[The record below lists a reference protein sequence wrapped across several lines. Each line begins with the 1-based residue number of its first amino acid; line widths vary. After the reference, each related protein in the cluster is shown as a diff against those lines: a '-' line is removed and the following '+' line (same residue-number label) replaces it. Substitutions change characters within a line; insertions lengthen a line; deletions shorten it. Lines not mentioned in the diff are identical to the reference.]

1 MLNGKTAAVR
11 VTIPEGLNV
20 REMAKRFAEAG
31 LVDED
36 EFLKVA
42 KTFAPYDYIESVP
55 QADYRIEGFLFPDTY
70 DFSNDA
76 TPESIMQKMADEFDR
91 KLTPEMRRQ
100 AKEKHLSIYELITL
114 ASLVEKEARFPE
126 DRPMIAQ
133 VFFKRLAINMP
144 LQTDTTLQYLL
155 DAPKEDVSIED
166 TKMESPYNTYQ
177 HYGLPPGPIAC
188 PGMAS
193 IEAVLNPAD
202 TDYLYFVADR
212 NGHNHY
218 TNTYDEHLEVVNRVR

>member
-1 MLNGKTAAVR
+1 
-11 VTIPEGLNV
+11 
-20 REMAKRFAEAG
+20 
-31 LVDED
+31 
-36 EFLKVA
+36 
-42 KTFAPYDYIESVP
+42 
-55 QADYRIEGFLFPDTY
+55 
-70 DFSNDA
+70 
-76 TPESIMQKMADEFDR
+76 
-91 KLTPEMRRQ
+91 
-100 AKEKHLSIYELITL
+100 
-114 ASLVEKEARFPE
+114 
-126 DRPMIAQ
+126 MIAQ